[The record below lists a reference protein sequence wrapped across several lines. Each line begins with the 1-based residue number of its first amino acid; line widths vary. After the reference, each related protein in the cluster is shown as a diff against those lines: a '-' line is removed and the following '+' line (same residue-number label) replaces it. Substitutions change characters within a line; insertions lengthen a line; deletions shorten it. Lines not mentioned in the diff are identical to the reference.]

1 MKKKIPVLPTVLLS
15 AAALLLAGSTV
26 GSTRAALTYFSENYS
41 ASVNIS
47 QIGVSIEENG
57 ETVSSRDYAGNDQ
70 WNETSTSLF
79 SNLLDT
85 ENGEKL
91 ALGKKYDDSITVKN
105 SGSIDTFVRVIVTK
119 NWQDSEGNKDTSLD
133 PDFIQLNFLTENG
146 WQIDESASTP
156 ERTILYYT
164 SLLAPG
170 ESTAELLGEDALS
183 IDNAVGA
190 KVTQTETKTEEGTVI
205 TTEYAYDGYSFQVEV
220 EADAVQ
226 THNAADAIKSAWGV
240 DVNVSEDRN
249 SISLRQE
256 VQKDEK
262 ENFVPCHGRGSHGRD
277 HDRRHRDHSLCRRF
291 YQSGRLVRD
300 F

>member
-1 MKKKIPVLPTVLLS
+1 MMKKKKISVLPTALFS

-41 ASVNIS
+41 ASVSIS

-70 WNETSTSLF
+70 WDETSTSLF

-85 ENGEKL
+85 ENGETL
-91 ALGKKYDDSITVKN
+91 ALGKKYDDSITIKN
-105 SGSIDTFVRVIVTK
+105 SGSIDTFVRAVVTK
-119 NWQDSEGNKDTSLD
+119 SWQDSEGNKDTSLD
-133 PDFIQLNFLTENG
+133 PDFIRLNFLTENG

-183 IDNAVGA
+183 IDSAVGT
-190 KVTQTETKTEEGTVI
+190 KVNQTEAKTKEGTVI

-226 THNAADAIKSAWGV
+226 THSAAEAIKSAWGV
-240 DVNVSEDRN
+240 DVAVSEDGN
-249 SISLRQE
+249 SISLR
-256 VQKDEK
+256 
-262 ENFVPCHGRGSHGRD
+262 
-277 HDRRHRDHSLCRRF
+277 
-291 YQSGRLVRD
+291 
-300 F
+300 

>member
-1 MKKKIPVLPTVLLS
+1 MMKKKKIPVLPTALFS

-41 ASVNIS
+41 ASVSIS

-70 WNETSTSLF
+70 WDETSTSLF

-85 ENGEKL
+85 ENGETL
-91 ALGKKYDDSITVKN
+91 ALGKKYDDSITIKN
-105 SGSIDTFVRVIVTK
+105 SGSIDTFVRAVVTK
-119 NWQDSEGNKDTSLD
+119 SWQDSEGNKDTSLD
-133 PDFIQLNFLTENG
+133 PDFIRLNFLTENG

-183 IDNAVGA
+183 IDSAVGT
-190 KVTQTETKTEEGTVI
+190 KVNQTETKTEEGTVI

-226 THNAADAIKSAWGV
+226 THSAAEAIKSAWGV
-240 DVNVSEDRN
+240 DVAVSEDGN
-249 SISLRQE
+249 SISLR
-256 VQKDEK
+256 
-262 ENFVPCHGRGSHGRD
+262 
-277 HDRRHRDHSLCRRF
+277 
-291 YQSGRLVRD
+291 
-300 F
+300 

>member
-1 MKKKIPVLPTVLLS
+1 MKKKIPVVPTVLLS

-70 WNETSTSLF
+70 WSETSTSLF
-79 SNLLDT
+79 TNLLDT
-85 ENGEKL
+85 EKGETL
-91 ALGKKYDDSITVKN
+91 ALGKKYDDSITIKN
-105 SGSIDTFVRVIVTK
+105 SGSIDTFVRAVVTK
-119 NWQDSEGNKDTSLD
+119 SWQDSEGNKDTSLD

-156 ERTILYYT
+156 ERTVLYYT
-164 SLLAPG
+164 NLLAPG
-170 ESTAELLGEDALS
+170 ESTPELLGQDALS
-183 IDNAVGA
+183 IDD
-190 KVTQTETKTEEGTVI
+190 EGTVI
-205 TTEYAYDGYSFQVEV
+205 TTEYAYDGYSFHVEV

-240 DVNVSEDRN
+240 DVNVSEDGN
-249 SISLRQE
+249 SISLR
-256 VQKDEK
+256 
-262 ENFVPCHGRGSHGRD
+262 
-277 HDRRHRDHSLCRRF
+277 
-291 YQSGRLVRD
+291 
-300 F
+300 

>member
-1 MKKKIPVLPTVLLS
+1 MMKKKKIPVLPTALFS

-41 ASVNIS
+41 ASVSIS

-70 WNETSTSLF
+70 WDETSTSLF
-79 SNLLDT
+79 RNLLDT
-85 ENGEKL
+85 ENGETL
-91 ALGKKYDDSITVKN
+91 ALGKKYDDSITIKN
-105 SGSIDTFVRVIVTK
+105 SGSIDTFVRAVVTK
-119 NWQDSEGNKDTSLD
+119 SWQDSEGNKDTSLD
-133 PDFIQLNFLTENG
+133 PEFIRLNFLTENG

-164 SLLAPG
+164 NLLAPG

-183 IDNAVGA
+183 IDSAVGT
-190 KVTQTETKTEEGTVI
+190 KVNQTETKTDEGTVI

-226 THNAADAIKSAWGV
+226 THSAAEAIKSAWGV
-240 DVNVSEDRN
+240 DVAVSEDGN
-249 SISLRQE
+249 SISLR
-256 VQKDEK
+256 
-262 ENFVPCHGRGSHGRD
+262 
-277 HDRRHRDHSLCRRF
+277 
-291 YQSGRLVRD
+291 
-300 F
+300 

>member
-1 MKKKIPVLPTVLLS
+1 MMKKKIPVVPAVLLF
-15 AAALLLAGSTV
+15 AGALLLVGSTV

-41 ASVNIS
+41 ASVRIS

-57 ETVSSRDYAGNDQ
+57 QTVSSRDYAGNDQ
-70 WNETSTSLF
+70 WDETSTSLF
-79 SNLLDT
+79 DNLLDT
-85 ENGEKL
+85 ENGETL
-91 ALGKKYDDSITVKN
+91 VLGKKYNDSITIKN
-105 SGSIDTFVRVIVTK
+105 SGSIDTFVRAVVTK
-119 NWQDSEGNKDTSLD
+119 NWQDSEGNKDISLD

-183 IDNAVGA
+183 IDSAVGT
-190 KVTQTETKTEEGTVI
+190 KVNQTETKTDEGTVI

-226 THNAADAIKSAWGV
+226 THSAAEAIKSAWGV
-240 DVNVSEDRN
+240 DVAVSEDGN
-249 SISLRQE
+249 SISLR
-256 VQKDEK
+256 
-262 ENFVPCHGRGSHGRD
+262 
-277 HDRRHRDHSLCRRF
+277 
-291 YQSGRLVRD
+291 
-300 F
+300 

>member
-1 MKKKIPVLPTVLLS
+1 MMKKKKIPILPTVLFS

-41 ASVNIS
+41 ASVSIS

-70 WNETSTSLF
+70 WDETSTSLF
-79 SNLLDT
+79 RNLLDT
-85 ENGEKL
+85 ENGETL
-91 ALGKKYDDSITVKN
+91 ALGKKYDDSITIKN
-105 SGSIDTFVRVIVTK
+105 SGSIDTFVRAVVTK
-119 NWQDSEGNKDTSLD
+119 SWQDSEGNKDTSLD
-133 PDFIQLNFLTENG
+133 PEFIRLNFLTENG

-164 SLLAPG
+164 NLLAPG

-183 IDNAVGA
+183 IDSAVGT
-190 KVTQTETKTEEGTVI
+190 KVNQTETKTDEGTVI

-226 THNAADAIKSAWGV
+226 THSAAEAIKSAWGV
-240 DVNVSEDRN
+240 DVAVSEDGN
-249 SISLRQE
+249 SISLR
-256 VQKDEK
+256 
-262 ENFVPCHGRGSHGRD
+262 
-277 HDRRHRDHSLCRRF
+277 
-291 YQSGRLVRD
+291 
-300 F
+300 

>member
-1 MKKKIPVLPTVLLS
+1 MKKKIPVVPTVLLS
-15 AAALLLAGSTV
+15 AAVLLLAGSTV

-70 WNETSTSLF
+70 WSETSTSLF
-79 SNLLDT
+79 ANLLDT

-91 ALGKKYDDSITVKN
+91 ALGKKYDDSITVTN

-119 NWQDSEGNKDTSLD
+119 SWQDREGNKDTSLD
-133 PDFIQLNFLTENG
+133 PDFIRLNFLTENG

-156 ERTILYYT
+156 ERTVLYYT
-164 SLLAPG
+164 NLLAPG
-170 ESTAELLGEDALS
+170 ESTPELLGQDALS
-183 IDNAVGA
+183 IDSAVGS
-190 KVTQTETKTEEGTVI
+190 KVTQTETQTDEGTVI
-205 TTEYAYDGYSFQVEV
+205 TTEYAYDGYSFHVEV

-240 DVNVSEDRN
+240 DVNVSEDGN
-249 SISLRQE
+249 SISLR
-256 VQKDEK
+256 
-262 ENFVPCHGRGSHGRD
+262 
-277 HDRRHRDHSLCRRF
+277 
-291 YQSGRLVRD
+291 
-300 F
+300 

>member
-1 MKKKIPVLPTVLLS
+1 M
-15 AAALLLAGSTV
+15 
-26 GSTRAALTYFSENYS
+26 
-41 ASVNIS
+41 
-47 QIGVSIEENG
+47 
-57 ETVSSRDYAGNDQ
+57 
-70 WNETSTSLF
+70 
-79 SNLLDT
+79 
-85 ENGEKL
+85 
-91 ALGKKYDDSITVKN
+91 
-105 SGSIDTFVRVIVTK
+105 IVTK

-183 IDNAVGA
+183 IDSAVGA

-240 DVNVSEDRN
+240 DVNVSEDGN
-249 SISLRQE
+249 SISLR
-256 VQKDEK
+256 
-262 ENFVPCHGRGSHGRD
+262 
-277 HDRRHRDHSLCRRF
+277 
-291 YQSGRLVRD
+291 
-300 F
+300 